1 MSKIAELK
9 KIGQSIWFDFIRR
22 SIITSGELDALV
34 DKGLTGVTSNPAIFE
49 KAIAGS
55 SDYDE
60 DIKQIIKT
68 DKSVEEIYEAL
79 AFTDITLATDVLKPV
94 YESTN
99 GKDGYVSLEVSPKL
113 ADDTDSTIVEA
124 RRLFETV
131 NRPNLMI
138 KVPATPAGIPAI
150 TELIASGVNVNVTL
164 IFGLE
169 NYKAVADAYIAGL
182 EKLAQEGP
190 SVNGGHPSDKVAS
203 VASFFVSR
211 VDTAVDKALE
221 EKGNTDLKGKIAIA
235 NAKVAYAEFKTI
247 FSGPRWQ
254 QLAANGARVQ
264 RVLWAS
270 TGTKNPD
277 YSDTLYVD
285 ELIGPDTVNTLPP
298 ATLESFL
305 DHGKIAET
313 ITLELDKASQQL
325 AELADLGIDLEAVTQ
340 KLQQDGVVAF
350 AQPFEA
356 LMKSIAEKREKL
368 LTT

>member
-9 KIGQSIWFDFIRR
+9 KIGQSVWFDFIRR
-22 SIITSGELDALV
+22 SIITSGELSALV

-60 DIKQIIKT
+60 DLKQIIKT
-68 DKSVEEIYEAL
+68 DRSVEEIYEAL

-94 YESTN
+94 YEATN
-99 GKDGYVSLEVSPKL
+99 GKDGYVSLEISPKL
-113 ADDTDSTIVEA
+113 ADDTDKTIVEA

-138 KVPATPAGIPAI
+138 KVPATPAGIPAV
-150 TELIASGVNVNVTL
+150 TELIACGVNVNVTL

-182 EKLAQEGP
+182 EKLTQEGP
-190 SVNGGHPSDKVAS
+190 SVNGGHPSHKVAS

-221 EKGNTDLKGKIAIA
+221 EKGNTDLRGKIAIA
-235 NAKVAYAEFKTI
+235 NAKVAYAEFKNI
-247 FSGPRWQ
+247 FSGPGWQ
-254 QLAANGARVQ
+254 QLADNGARVQ

-305 DHGKIAET
+305 DHGNIAET
-313 ITLELDKASQQL
+313 LTAGLDEARQQL
-325 AELADLGIDLEAVTQ
+325 AQLAALGIDLEDVTQ
-340 KLQQDGVVAF
+340 KLQQEGVVAF

-356 LMKSIAEKREKL
+356 LMKSISEKGENL
-368 LTT
+368 LAT